1 MKKILLAFVIFN
13 FIQFGFS
20 QLLLKP
26 YLFYFQV
33 PKGVHVVSPEG
44 LNVKV
49 FTTGTND
56 ENFSYFWICLYAD
69 TTENNEMAFVYWMRA
84 LYENAP
90 SELKPYMIFEEVGN
104 NTTSARYDT
113 IRYNLQELGF

>member
-1 MKKILLAFVIFN
+1 MKKLILIFLFVY
-13 FIQFGFS
+13 S
-20 QLLLKP
+20 LLYANTLPKP

-56 ENFSYFWICLYAD
+56 DNFSYFWICLYAD
-69 TTENNEMAFVYWMRA
+69 TTEVNEMAFLYWMRA

-104 NTTSARYDT
+104 NTASARYDA
-113 IRYNLQELGF
+113 IRHNLIELGF